1 MSVRSRW
8 WVDGGEELR
17 IPLERLLSGT
27 NGDPLLYVKGPLQ
40 EPAQSFFD
48 SSGNG
53 VRDVFTGRRVCM
65 FVYNDFRHD
74 ARVLKEAN
82 SLQEAGY
89 DLTVVAL
96 LSEGL
101 PRLSRQGGVK
111 VLRVPKNP
119 IHLRFLRALRTAT
132 LLDAVRRRCRRAF
145 SACMTWLP
153 GPGAPDQ
160 ATVLNP
166 DPATLGSYV
175 KWLGGNALSLISLFL
190 FPLWVSVR
198 LLARI
203 LGTSLPDSG
212 LPRPDDWED
221 LPFQQKLLWQAK
233 RFVAY
238 ERRRRRELKRLLG
251 LSWSRLGRWH
261 RLTRKS
267 LTLPLLWVRQ
277 QRRLLRSGWIRLSTP
292 WLRAARRRWRLSR
305 KSLTLPLRWVRRQRR
320 LLRSGWIR
328 LSTPWLRAARRRWRL
343 SRKSLTLPLRWVRR
357 QRRLL
362 RSGWIRLSTPWLRAT
377 RRRWRLSRKSVA
389 LPLRWVRRQRRL
401 LRSGWIR
408 LSTPWLRAVRRRWRL
423 IYKSVALPLRWVRR
437 RLRLLRSG
445 WIRLSTPWLRAV
457 RRRWR
462 LIYKS
467 VALPLRWVRRR
478 LRLLRAIRRRWIR
491 LSTPWLRAIRRRWK
505 LTKYQLRRPLGWG
518 RRRRRLLH
526 SQVIRISTPRIR
538 ALKRR
543 WKLLRLRSSWLR
555 ILLPGPASFKSLPA
569 VGKRGNWAAI
579 ANWGKSVLLATRKA
593 IKTKSRPIRK
603 KAYDLALGV
612 LMRYHR
618 VLCFLDYYARA
629 SKALTATPAD
639 FYHAHDLNTLPVA
652 YWLARKNRGKL
663 IYDSHEFYLERNM
676 PRAYSRYSK
685 FLRQILE
692 GFLVRRSDLTITVN
706 ETISNELGRLY
717 KVRPFKVIMNTPSLV
732 QPARHEVQN
741 LLRDE
746 LHIPNSMKI
755 LLYSG
760 AITFNRGLPQLME
773 SLNQLRDCVV
783 VLMGPGRDPFKQQ
796 LRQASEELGVSNRV
810 YFFGPVPSDQVTTYA
825 SGADVGV
832 APIDNVCLSYYYC
845 SPNKIFEYILAGLPV
860 IASDFPEMRRVV
872 QEYGVGLTFDP
883 SDPVNIARAARGVLD
898 EPELRERVRLNMSE
912 ASRVFNW
919 ENESRK
925 LLAYY
930 EAI

>member
-305 KSLTLPLRWVRRQRR
+305 KSLTLPLRLGPTAASPAAQRLDSTQHSLAACRAASLATEPQEPDPSPALGPTAASPAAQRLDPTQHSLAACHAASLATEPQAASPAVQRLDSTQHSLAACRSASLATERQERGPSPALGPTASSPAAHSTQHSLAACRAASLATDLQERGPSPALGPTASSPAAQR
-320 LLRSGWIR
+320 LDSTQHSLAACRAASLATDLQERGPSPALGPTASSPAARHPAPLDSTQHSLAARHPAPLETYQVSTEAPPGMGPPPSPTATQPGHSNQHASNSGSKTPLEAAATEIQLATYIASRSGQFQIF
-328 LSTPWLRAARRRWRL
+328 AG
-343 SRKSLTLPLRWVRR
+343 SREE
-357 QRRLL
+357 
-362 RSGWIRLSTPWLRAT
+362 
-377 RRRWRLSRKSVA
+377 
-389 LPLRWVRRQRRL
+389 
-401 LRSGWIR
+401 
-408 LSTPWLRAVRRRWRL
+408 
-423 IYKSVALPLRWVRR
+423 
-437 RLRLLRSG
+437 
-445 WIRLSTPWLRAV
+445 
-457 RRRWR
+457 
-462 LIYKS
+462 
-467 VALPLRWVRRR
+467 
-478 LRLLRAIRRRWIR
+478 
-491 LSTPWLRAIRRRWK
+491 
-505 LTKYQLRRPLGWG
+505 
-518 RRRRRLLH
+518 
-526 SQVIRISTPRIR
+526 
-538 ALKRR
+538 
-543 WKLLRLRSSWLR
+543 
-555 ILLPGPASFKSLPA
+555 
-569 VGKRGNWAAI
+569 
-579 ANWGKSVLLATRKA
+579 
-593 IKTKSRPIRK
+593 
-603 KAYDLALGV
+603 
-612 LMRYHR
+612 
-618 VLCFLDYYARA
+618 
-629 SKALTATPAD
+629 
-639 FYHAHDLNTLPVA
+639 
-652 YWLARKNRGKL
+652 GKL
-663 IYDSHEFYLERNM
+663 GCN
-676 PRAYSRYSK
+676 
-685 FLRQILE
+685 
-692 GFLVRRSDLTITVN
+692 
-706 ETISNELGRLY
+706 
-717 KVRPFKVIMNTPSLV
+717 
-732 QPARHEVQN
+732 
-741 LLRDE
+741 
-746 LHIPNSMKI
+746 
-755 LLYSG
+755 
-760 AITFNRGLPQLME
+760 
-773 SLNQLRDCVV
+773 
-783 VLMGPGRDPFKQQ
+783 
-796 LRQASEELGVSNRV
+796 
-810 YFFGPVPSDQVTTYA
+810 
-825 SGADVGV
+825 
-832 APIDNVCLSYYYC
+832 
-845 SPNKIFEYILAGLPV
+845 
-860 IASDFPEMRRVV
+860 
-872 QEYGVGLTFDP
+872 
-883 SDPVNIARAARGVLD
+883 
-898 EPELRERVRLNMSE
+898 
-912 ASRVFNW
+912 
-919 ENESRK
+919 RK
-925 LLAYY
+925 LGQ
-930 EAI
+930 IRSPGN